1 MNHSRTISWDPYI
14 ADSRT
19 ISVYYDC
26 LCLMALFRTV
36 MYLAHYWAVRI
47 VCVANALFSC
57 HEGVGYCIFHLD
69 HSVLVQSDICH
80 LRCHRDMW
88 VYVWRAC

>member
-1 MNHSRTISWDPYI
+1 MFRGGGGWLDRFSFWLSHCMGFTCQVVRGSSAFTP
-14 ADSRT
+14 
-19 ISVYYDC
+19 C
-26 LCLMALFRTV
+26 LE
-36 MYLAHYWAVRI
+36 HVRAGGGGS
-47 VCVANALFSC
+47 VANALFSC

-88 VYVWRAC
+88 VYVWRTC